1 MTAGLFCELL
11 NELVLSVPI
20 FDANVF
26 WAFAKNFSVI
36 KPAEERSGRGE
47 GGV

>member
-11 NELVLSVPI
+11 NELVLSGPI

-26 WAFAKNFSVI
+26 WAFAKSFSVT
-36 KPAEERSGRGE
+36 KTAEERPVRGE